1 MEVQATSQG
10 CPVPRLESW
19 AHFCTCKSLT
29 KERLNSQALQSVCH
43 CGKFPVAWSRLLR
56 ESHRCGPLKAEH
68 RRQGRREAQN
78 QPKVSGEHWVEPLHC
93 PPSTLAL
100 SLYPRSSRGW
110 GEGIYLPKGK
120 FIFTGD
126 LWSLI
131 VSSFLKITSKMRSY
145 KLGTE
150 VCPGR
155 REGTELEALSSL
167 ICISHSPPP
176 NRAAVCLL
184 PAGWLRQPRNH
195 KALAP
200 HRLIAS
206 PGYQMD

>member
-1 MEVQATSQG
+1 MGYLLVLLGIINKCVQDIVPDPQEVCIVTSTYSAPVILL
-10 CPVPRLESW
+10 CPEDNYLSCIAHHALLHSLVSPALPCNVPCLS
-19 AHFCTCKSLT
+19 SPL
-29 KERLNSQALQSVCH
+29 S
-43 CGKFPVAWSRLLR
+43 PVSPWSTR
-56 ESHRCGPLKAEH
+56 K
-68 RRQGRREAQN
+68 N
-78 QPKVSGEHWVEPLHC
+78 PLHC

-150 VCPGR
+150 ACLGR

-206 PGYQMD
+206 PGYQMDWFP

>member
-1 MEVQATSQG
+1 MWEVSSSLEQAAEGESQ
-10 CPVPRLESW
+10 VWTTESRTQ
-19 AHFCTCKSLT
+19 AAGEEGSTEPT
-29 KERLNSQALQSVCH
+29 KGIWGAL
-43 CGKFPVAWSRLLR
+43 GGAP
-56 ESHRCGPLKAEH
+56 PL
-68 RRQGRREAQN
+68 
-78 QPKVSGEHWVEPLHC
+78 
-93 PPSTLAL
+93 STLL
-100 SLYPRSSRGW
+100 SLYSRSSRGW
-110 GEGIYLPKGK
+110 GEGIYLPKGN

-126 LWSLI
+126 LGSLI
-131 VSSFLKITSKMRSY
+131 VSSFLKITGKMRSY

-150 VCPGR
+150 ACPGR
-155 REGTELEALSSL
+155 RGGTELEALSSL

-206 PGYQMD
+206 LGYQMD